1 MDSKVRTELELITER
16 AARISEMAGVIWET
30 EHEDDVVEM
39 VGAIKPVRCALQR
52 EFDETIVV
60 AVTRIFAPTVAA
72 PDRSDRKRH
81 ARTLATIAAVQH
93 EADRE
98 ASKRRAAV
106 SFPLQRPNARTAER
120 CVPHAMSEGDPPL
133 AALSRCDPDRNRP

>member
-1 MDSKVRTELELITER
+1 MHEDGAAPAANAR
-16 AARISEMAGVIWET
+16 AVVVT

-39 VGAIKPVRCALQR
+39 VGAFKPVRCALQR

-60 AVTRIFAPTVAA
+60 AVTRIFAPAVAA

-106 SFPLQRPNARTAER
+106 SFPLQRPNARATER
-120 CVPHAMSEGDPPL
+120 CVPHAMSERDPPL